1 MAFRQASQ
9 SHGFWGNTL
18 AMKLLIR
25 NRTTPCCTFRPSYPL
40 IPVIKE
46 KKSGILLQ
54 EWPCLNK
61 EFFHPRRNGKK
72 FRLIWNGK
80 ILNLTTFCRISRF
93 FFLGL
98 QIFHYQ
104 GLASLL
110 PSVAT
115 DGIGN
120 NFNKIVYLN
129 IVLNNI
135 TGPLCSEF
143 NWRGQKF
150 LLYRKILTGGGGGGS
165 PLYKP
170 YRPFWSGIGY
180 GFRGNYRS
188 LRTYLW
194 VRVRKK
200 EKYANSK
207 WILRNILICCCSY
220 SYK

>member
-1 MAFRQASQ
+1 MKKITSKFHLGALTIVIQLWGDFFRRSITTWKSWPNVLKFQSIFILATDLPTLTILVWVSRFFLMAFRQASQ

-61 EFFHPRRNGKK
+61 EYFHPRRNGKK

-80 ILNLTTFCRISRF
+80 ILNLTTFCRISRI

-98 QIFHYQ
+98 QIFRYQ

-135 TGPLCSEF
+135 TGPLC
-143 NWRGQKF
+143 
-150 LLYRKILTGGGGGGS
+150 
-165 PLYKP
+165 
-170 YRPFWSGIGY
+170 
-180 GFRGNYRS
+180 
-188 LRTYLW
+188 
-194 VRVRKK
+194 
-200 EKYANSK
+200 
-207 WILRNILICCCSY
+207 
-220 SYK
+220 